1 MGIPGRE
8 NGTPARNNAVHHGA
22 VHHGAV
28 DHGAVDDGAA
38 LDGAVH
44 QEAELWWDERGTGE
58 PLVLLHGGLADS
70 RSFSRNVPMLAE
82 RFHVYTPDAR
92 GHGHTPDVP
101 GPITPELLLQDVVAF
116 LTTVVGGP
124 AHLAGHSMGATTALH
139 VALRHPGLVR
149 RLILVS
155 ASIRPPRLKAPDSPW
170 PGLDELVRFLGPGY
184 GEVSPDGQA
193 HFPVVASKIVTMLT
207 GAPALAQ
214 ADLGGVGR
222 RTLLMAGDE
231 DAVPLDD
238 TLALYDG
245 IPGAEL
251 AIVPGTSHFLLR
263 EKPDLCN
270 AIMLDFLTGA
280 HVPAVP
286 PVRRTRS
293 RGSRL
298 R

>member
-1 MGIPGRE
+1 MGIPGPE
-8 NGTPARNNAVHHGA
+8 NGTPAHNTAA
-22 VHHGAV
+22 Q
-28 DHGAVDDGAA
+28 DGAA
-38 LDGAVH
+38 RHG
-44 QEAELWWDERGTGE
+44 AELWWDERGTGE

-70 RSFSRNVPMLAE
+70 RFFSRNVPMLAE
-82 RFHVYTPDAR
+82 RFRVYTPDAR
-92 GHGHTPDVP
+92 GHGRSPDVP
-101 GPITPELLLQDVVAF
+101 GPVTPELLLRDVVAF

-124 AHLAGHSMGATTALH
+124 AHLAGHSMGASTALH

-155 ASIRPPRLKAPDSPW
+155 ASIRPSRLRGPDPPW

-184 GEVSPDGQA
+184 GEVSPDGEA
-193 HFPVVASKIVTMLT
+193 HFPVVASKIVTMLA

-214 ADLGGVGR
+214 ADLGGVGC

-231 DAVPLDD
+231 DAVSLDD
-238 TLALYDG
+238 TLALYNG
-245 IPGAEL
+245 IPDTEL

-286 PVRRTRS
+286 PVRRARS
-293 RGSRL
+293 
-298 R
+298 

>member
-1 MGIPGRE
+1 MGILGRE
-8 NGTPARNNAVHHGA
+8 EGTPGQAGQ
-22 VHHGAV
+22 
-28 DHGAVDDGAA
+28 AA
-38 LDGAVH
+38 A
-44 QEAELWWDERGTGE
+44 ALWWDEQGTGV
-58 PLVLLHGGLADS
+58 PLVLLHGGLTDS
-70 RSFSRNVPMLAE
+70 RFFSRNVPALAE

-101 GPITPELLLQDVVAF
+101 GPIIPELLLRDTVAF

-124 AHLAGHSMGATTALH
+124 AHLAGHSLGGTTALQ

-149 RLILVS
+149 RLILIS
-155 ASIRPPRLKAPDSPW
+155 TSLRPPRWRAPDSPW
-170 PGLDELVRFLGPGY
+170 PGLDALVRFLGPGY
-184 GEVSPDGQA
+184 GEVSPDGEA
-193 HFPVVASKIVTMLT
+193 HFPVVASKIMTMLA
-207 GAPALAQ
+207 GGPVLAQ
-214 ADLGGVGR
+214 ADLGSVSR

-238 TLALYDG
+238 TVALYNG
-245 IPGAEL
+245 VPGAEL

-280 HVPAVP
+280 PVPAVP
-286 PVRRTRS
+286 PVRRAGA